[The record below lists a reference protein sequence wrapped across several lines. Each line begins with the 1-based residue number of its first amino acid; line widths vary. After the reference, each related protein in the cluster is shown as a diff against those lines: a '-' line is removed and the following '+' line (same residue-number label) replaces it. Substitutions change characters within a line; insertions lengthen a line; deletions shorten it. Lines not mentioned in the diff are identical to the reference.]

1 MRVLFLPA
9 PAIGHA
15 FPMVPLAWAFRAAG
29 HDVLFITAGDGLA
42 VAQAGL
48 PVLDALPGR
57 TTNQLYAQF
66 VHDVPELFEPL
77 PEGVDPVAGLNER
90 KPSIVACWDPYVDAH
105 LALAERVRPDLVVY
119 DPIFGV
125 GPLVAATLGIPA
137 AAYGFTLCRYPPEML
152 RELPAAV
159 AFQRHGLKVPDEI
172 PTIDLAPPS
181 LVEGPPSP
189 LQMRYIP
196 YNGGSVLPDWL
207 LAAPE
212 RPRLAVTF
220 GSLEQAHGSGSLARL
235 AAAAA
240 GVDAEFVVASGEANP
255 RRPDELPPNV
265 RIIGWT
271 PLNALLPSCTAAI
284 HHGGSSSALTC
295 CALGIPQLALPENF
309 ADAMAEAQLLQARG
323 AAMVLHGEE
332 LDAAVVRELLDDD
345 KLRRV
350 AGELKAEIAELPSPA
365 DLVPRLVELP

>member
-15 FPMVPLAWAFRAAG
+15 FPMAPLAWAFRVAG
-29 HDVLFITAGDGLA
+29 HEVVFVTGGDGLA
-42 VAQAGL
+42 IAQAGL
-48 PVLDALPGR
+48 PALDALPGR

-66 VHDVPELFEPL
+66 VQDVPELFQPL
-77 PEGVDPVAGLNER
+77 PADVDPVAGLNER

-137 AAYGFTLCRYPPEML
+137 VAFGFTICRYPPEML
-152 RELPAAV
+152 EGLPAAI
-159 AFQRHGLKVPDEI
+159 ALQRHGLKVPDGI

-207 LAAPE
+207 LDPPE
-212 RPRLAVTF
+212 RPRIAVTF
-220 GSLEQAHGSGSLARL
+220 GSLEQAHGSGSLGRL

-240 GVDAEFVVASGEANP
+240 DLDAEFIVASGEQSP
-255 RRPDELPPNV
+255 RGPAELPANV
-265 RIIGWT
+265 RIIGWI
-271 PLNALLPSCTAAI
+271 PLNALLPSCAAAI

-309 ADAMAEAQLLQARG
+309 ADAMAEAELLRARG
-323 AAMVLHGEE
+323 AAIVLHGEQ
-332 LDAAVVRELLDDD
+332 LDAAAVRELLDDD

-350 AGELKAEIAELPSPA
+350 AGELKAEIAGLPSPS
-365 DLVPRLVELP
+365 DLVPRLAALG